1 MADASQDPPGSDRR
15 GRQRFVAKRRGTHCF
30 WVQWNGQREP
40 LADLSLE
47 GFAVSARIAQ
57 DDEGVFAVVL
67 HRAGV
72 PDQIAATARVANCFD
87 GADGLQ
93 CGCLFEQFEGDG
105 RERLHDWLVAHV
117 IATASVPITEADAE
131 RIVSGPSLI

>member
-1 MADASQDPPGSDRR
+1 MADAPPVPQDGDRR
-15 GRQRFVAKRRGTHCF
+15 GRQRFVARRRGTHCF
-30 WVQWNGQREP
+30 WVEWDGHREP

-47 GFAVSARIAQ
+47 GFAVATRIMR
-57 DDEGVFAVVL
+57 EGDFAVVL

-72 PDQIAATARVANCFD
+72 PDRISATARVANCFEGPD
-87 GADGLQ
+87 GMQ
-93 CGCLFEQFEGDG
+93 CGCVFSAFDGDG

>member
-1 MADASQDPPGSDRR
+1 MADAPQALQEGDRR

-30 WVQWNGQREP
+30 WVQCNGQREP

-47 GFAVSARIAQ
+47 GFAVAARIEC
-57 DDEGVFAVVL
+57 EGVFAVIL

-72 PDQIAATARVANCFD
+72 PDEIAATARIANCFE
-87 GADGLQ
+87 GADGPQ

-117 IATASVPITEADAE
+117 IATASVPLTEADAE